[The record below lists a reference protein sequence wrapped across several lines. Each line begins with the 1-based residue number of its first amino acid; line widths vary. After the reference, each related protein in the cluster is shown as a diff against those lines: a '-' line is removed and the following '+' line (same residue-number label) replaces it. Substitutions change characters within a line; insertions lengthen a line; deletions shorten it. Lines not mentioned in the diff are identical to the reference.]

1 MYYKGAPTG
10 SLGAFGGGV
19 SAQSS
24 KRLVMGQSK

>member
-1 MYYKGAPTG
+1 MYYKGGPKG
-10 SLGAFGGGV
+10 SVCAFGGGG